1 MFECF
6 KSAAKARFLELKRVF
21 IPILALAIGIC
32 HSLPVAAQGIPIKR
46 LNDWEFR
53 FYVCKNVMENA
64 SIVLGMMNRFQ
75 VSSQEDIDEMQS
87 QLGPTVA
94 KTVLEREKDYPFS
107 DIEAILVSDLVFSV
121 VGGMAGGGFELTD
134 KTLMNVGPGLC
145 IHVLD
150 GAASQ

>member
-1 MFECF
+1 M
-6 KSAAKARFLELKRVF
+6 
-21 IPILALAIGIC
+21 
-32 HSLPVAAQGIPIKR
+32 KR
-46 LNDWEFR
+46 LNDWQFR
-53 FYVCKNVMENA
+53 FYVCKNVVENA
-64 SIVLGMMNRFQ
+64 AIVLGLMNRFQ
-75 VSSQEDIDEMQS
+75 LSSQTDVDELQS

-107 DIEAILVSDLVFSV
+107 DIEARMVSDLVFSV

-134 KTLMNVGPGLC
+134 KVLMHVGPGLC